1 MRCISALRVRTS
13 NALHG
18 GLTPPALGRTCRRRC
33 RWAILADES
42 DTFPTG
48 GLRPPLLALVQR
60 PSTGRTTIF
69 AMHERTFTRA
79 AGISPPW
86 FGETNAARRKSR
98 TVMRPRDGRA
108 RAAGVSPRWFP
119 NAPAVADVFFRIIT
133 RASHG
138 WSTPAALGLACGSCC
153 RWRFVSGV
161 ALVFARL
168 VYVSRCWKFMWR
180 L

>member
-1 MRCISALRVRTS
+1 MHSTGSLRPRSWSHVQ
-13 NALHG
+13 
-18 GLTPPALGRTCRRRC
+18 TPLQMGDSRRRE
-33 RWAILADES
+33 RYFS
-42 DTFPTG
+42 HG

-79 AGISPPW
+79 ASVSPPW

-108 RAAGVSPRWFP
+108 RAASVSPRGFP
-119 NAPAVADVFFRIIT
+119 NAPAVTDVFFRMVT

-138 WSTPAALGLACGSCC
+138 WFTPAALRWACGSCC
-153 RWRFVSGV
+153 RWRLVSGV
-161 ALVFARL
+161 ALVFAWL
-168 VYVSRCWKFMWR
+168 IYVSRCWKFVWH